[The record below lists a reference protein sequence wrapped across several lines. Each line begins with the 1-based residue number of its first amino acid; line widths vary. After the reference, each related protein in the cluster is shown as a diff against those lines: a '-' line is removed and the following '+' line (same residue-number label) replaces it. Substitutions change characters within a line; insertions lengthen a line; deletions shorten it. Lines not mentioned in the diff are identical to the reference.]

1 MIPELSALF
10 SHPIFLFFICTV
22 AGWIFGLLTGMIP
35 GIHVNNIAAVLASAA
50 LILYSFG
57 FSPISLS
64 IIILSCAISHTFHNI
79 IPAIFLGAPG
89 EDTALAVLP
98 GHKLLLAGEGMSAV
112 RLSSLASAGSVLLSP
127 ILMIPAGLF
136 LYQFYPILESYMG
149 WILVIIALIVLLS
162 EIKISKIISAA
173 FVFLTSGL
181 LGYLAFG
188 LDGSLN
194 PIILSSSVSV
204 LMPLL
209 SGLFGVPQII
219 VSMLTDSEIPS
230 VSEIKGTF
238 PKKMFYKGTL
248 LGTVAG
254 ASVSWIPGV
263 SSSVAAILSGIFT
276 GKAAEYEPD
285 SYVEFKSGQNKLD
298 QNLNE
303 NQNDSPIQNYF
314 AEKEVEIDHA
324 KEFIVIVSAINT
336 ANTIF
341 GLLAFFVIGK
351 SRSGAVVSIRDILSQ
366 ANFQMTGGFFSQNM
380 QELFFL
386 FYGVIMLSGLLSYF
400 STIYAGKIIPKLFQK
415 MNYKI
420 LSFLILLFLLSLTFL
435 MSGSYGFIL
444 FSASVFVGFL
454 PVILHV
460 RKSNL
465 MGVIMFPV
473 MLYFLGF

>member
-1 MIPELSALF
+1 MISELSAVF
-10 SHPIFLFFICTV
+10 SHPVFLFLFCT
-22 AGWIFGLLTGMIP
+22 AIGWIFGFLTGMVP
-35 GIHVNNIAAVLASAA
+35 GIHVNNIAAALAGTA
-50 LILYSFG
+50 LILYSVG

-112 RLSSLASAGSVLLSP
+112 RLSSLASAGSVLFSP
-127 ILMIPAGLF
+127 ILMIPVGFF
-136 LYQFYPILESYMG
+136 LYKFYPILEPYMG
-149 WILVIIALIVLLS
+149 WILVSISLIVLLA
-162 EIKISKIISAA
+162 EIKIPKIISAT
-173 FVFLTSGL
+173 FVFLAAGF
-181 LGYLAFG
+181 LGYLAFE

-194 PIILSSSVSV
+194 PVFLSSDASV

-209 SGLFGVPQII
+209 SGLFGIPQII

-230 VSEIKGTF
+230 VSEIKETF
-238 PKKMFYKGTL
+238 PKKTFYKGTI

-276 GKAAEYEPD
+276 GKAAVYEPSAD
-285 SYVEFKSGQNKLD
+285 FY
-298 QNLNE
+298 E
-303 NQNDSPIQNYF
+303 NQNKKEENIQNYF
-314 AEKEVEIDHA
+314 TEREIEINNA
-324 KEFIVIVSAINT
+324 KEFIVVVSAINT

-341 GLLAFFVIGK
+341 GLLAFFIIGK
-351 SRSGAVVSIRDILSQ
+351 SRSGAVVSIRDILSKTD
-366 ANFQMTGGFFSQNM
+366 FQMSGGLFSSDM

-386 FYGVIMLSGLLSYF
+386 FYGVAMLTGLLSYF
-400 STIYAGKIIPKLFQK
+400 STIYAGKIIPKLFRK
-415 MNYKI
+415 INYKKLSLFI
-420 LSFLILLFLLSLTFL
+420 LIFLSGLTFL

-454 PVILHV
+454 PVLLHV
-460 RKSNL
+460 RKSHL
-465 MGVIMFPV
+465 MGVILFPV

>member
-10 SHPIFLFFICTV
+10 SHPISLFFICTA

-127 ILMIPAGLF
+127 ILMTPAGLF
-136 LYQFYPILESYMG
+136 LYKFYPILESYMG
-149 WILVIIALIVLLS
+149 WILVVIALIVLLS

-230 VSEIKGTF
+230 VSEIKETF

-285 SYVEFKSGQNKLD
+285 TRQ
-298 QNLNE
+298 
-303 NQNDSPIQNYF
+303 IQNYF
-314 AEKEVEIDHA
+314 AEKEIEINYA
-324 KEFIVIVSAINT
+324 KEFIVVVSAINT

-366 ANFQMTGGFFSQNM
+366 ANFQMTGGVFSQNM

-420 LSFLILLFLLSLTFL
+420 LSFLILLFLFGLTFL

>member
-1 MIPELSALF
+1 MIPELSAFF
-10 SHPIFLFFICTV
+10 SHPISLFFICTA

-64 IIILSCAISHTFHNI
+64 IVILSCAISHTFHNI

-98 GHKLLLAGEGMSAV
+98 GHKLLLAGEGMPAV

-136 LYQFYPILESYMG
+136 LYKFYPILESYMG
-149 WILVIIALIVLLS
+149 WVLVVIALIVLLS

-230 VSEIKGTF
+230 VSEIKETF

-285 SYVEFKSGQNKLD
+285 TRQ
-298 QNLNE
+298 
-303 NQNDSPIQNYF
+303 IQNYF
-314 AEKEVEIDHA
+314 AEKEIEINYA
-324 KEFIVIVSAINT
+324 KEFIVVVSAINT

-366 ANFQMTGGFFSQNM
+366 ANFQMTGGVFSQNM

-420 LSFLILLFLLSLTFL
+420 LSFLILLFLFGLTLL